1 MSAALDVVTLEA
13 DAPPAAAWVA
23 IALGCV
29 ALAAR
34 HLTYESTFV
43 TALVGGLGLLA
54 RGTDGIVS
62 RARWIAVV
70 AAGTAFFGIARLLA
84 SPVGIRVTSLG
95 FLTLAIASVAEE
107 CFFRRYVY
115 AWAARWGA
123 GAAIGVAA
131 VTFALVHVP
140 MYGVRALPV
149 DLAAGAL
156 LGWQR
161 WAAGTWTAPALT
173 HLVADFL
180 QVG

>member
-1 MSAALDVVTLEA
+1 MNATLEVE
-13 DAPPAAAWVA
+13 APPVAAWVA
-23 IALGCV
+23 IALGCL

-43 TALVGGLGLLA
+43 TAIVGGLGLLV

-62 RARWIAVV
+62 RARWIGVV
-70 AAGTAFFGIARLLA
+70 AMGTAFFGVARLVE
-84 SPVGIRVTSLG
+84 SPVGIRITSLG

-115 AWAARWGA
+115 AWAARWGVA
-123 GAAIGVAA
+123 AAIGVGA
-131 VTFALVHVP
+131 VTFAVVHVP
-140 MYGVRALPV
+140 MYGLRALPV

-161 WAAGTWTAPALT
+161 WASGTWTAPALT
-173 HLVADFL
+173 HLIADFL